1 MAGIGFSLRKHL
13 RKETYFGFF
22 TAYLLAGVIGS
33 GPWVV
38 SICSM
43 LLIGTLSPAFGAK
56 GEGMSHFLATVT
68 QLMAA
73 SLVPSGLLQ
82 LMFTRF
88 IADRTFEEDEEAVVP
103 NLFGALL
110 VTTLGSALVATP
122 VAAFGFAGGGYHAY
136 RVLLVCAFVTL
147 CNMWVVTVILSGMK
161 GYWSIVLVF
170 LLGYGITLGA
180 ALALAPYGAP
190 GYLAGFCMGHGAML
204 FAMLVLITRAY
215 PASKLIA
222 FQFLDRKRVFP
233 ELALAGVFF
242 NLGIW
247 ADKFVFWAYPLTS
260 ETLVG
265 PIRYSVIYDVPI
277 FVAYL
282 TVIPGMAAFLVRIE
296 TDFAEKFAIFFDA
309 VRKGTSFQRLTV
321 MRSDLVDAAREGIY
335 DVFRIQGLAV
345 ATLLVLTPRVLR
357 LFRILRT
364 TPTCSRSTSWRRG
377 SRSSSC
383 RCSRSCSTWTT
394 ESSFSTCAS
403 SSSSPTRGSRSSP
416 SRSGRASTGS
426 DSWSRAPS
434 PACSPWA
441 LSPGSSSGSS
451 TRPSC
456 GRRPHVLDLRP
467 L

>member
-73 SLVPSGLLQ
+73 SLVLSGLLQ

-110 VTTLGSALVATP
+110 VTTIGSALVATP
-122 VAAFGFAGGGYHAY
+122 VAAFGFADGGHHAY

-147 CNMWVVTVILSGMK
+147 CDMWVVTVILSGMK

-222 FQFLDRKRVFP
+222 FQFLDKKRVFP

-357 LFRILRT
+357 LFRIPSYYSHLFQIDVVAAGFQVVLLSMFTILFYLDYRKLVLYLCVLFFVANT
-364 TPTCSRSTSWRRG
+364 GLSLLTLALGPRFYGLGFVVAGALTSLLAMG
-377 SRSSSC
+377 
-383 RCSRSCSTWTT
+383 
-394 ESSFSTCAS
+394 
-403 SSSSPTRGSRSSP
+403 
-416 SRSGRASTGS
+416 
-426 DSWSRAPS
+426 
-434 PACSPWA
+434 A
-441 LSPGSSSGSS
+441 LSRKLERLEYE
-451 TRPSC
+451 TFMR
-456 GRRPHVLDLRP
+456 
-467 L
+467 

>member
-1 MAGIGFSLRKHL
+1 MAGIGFTLRKHL

-43 LLIGTLSPAFGAK
+43 LLIGTLSPAFGAT

-73 SLVPSGLLQ
+73 SLVLSGVLQ

-88 IADRTFEEDEEAVVP
+88 IADRTFENDEDAVVP

-110 VTTLGSALVATP
+110 FTTIVSALVATP
-122 VAAFGFAGGGYHAY
+122 VAAFGFPSGGNHAY

-147 CNMWVVTVILSGMK
+147 CDMWVVTVILSGMK

-170 LLGYGITLGA
+170 LLGYTITLVA
-180 ALALAPYGAP
+180 ALAFAHRGAP
-190 GYLAGFCMGHGAML
+190 GYLTGFCLGHGSML

-215 PASKLIA
+215 PTSKLLA
-222 FQFLDRKRVFP
+222 FDFLKRKRVFP
-233 ELALAGVFF
+233 ELALAGVAF

-247 ADKFVFWAYPLTS
+247 ADKFVFWIYPLTS

-335 DVFRIQGLAV
+335 DVFRIQGLSV

-357 LFRILRT
+357 LFRIPSYYSHLFQIDVVAAGFQVVLLSMFTILFYLDYRKLVLYLCILFFVANT
-364 TPTCSRSTSWRRG
+364 GLSILTIALGPRFYGLGFVVAGALTSLL
-377 SRSSSC
+377 
-383 RCSRSCSTWTT
+383 
-394 ESSFSTCAS
+394 AM
-403 SSSSPTRGSRSSP
+403 
-416 SRSGRASTGS
+416 A
-426 DSWSRAPS
+426 
-434 PACSPWA
+434 A
-441 LSPGSSSGSS
+441 LSRKLERLEYE
-451 TRPSC
+451 TFMR
-456 GRRPHVLDLRP
+456 
-467 L
+467 

>member
-1 MAGIGFSLRKHL
+1 MAGIGFTLRKHL

-43 LLIGTLSPAFGAK
+43 LLIGTLSPAFGAT

-68 QLMAA
+68 QLMAS
-73 SLVPSGLLQ
+73 SLVLSGVLQ

-88 IADRTFEEDEEAVVP
+88 IADRTFENDEDAVVP

-110 VTTLGSALVATP
+110 FTTVMSALVATP
-122 VAAFGFAGGGYHAY
+122 VAAFGFPGGGNHAY

-147 CNMWVVTVILSGMK
+147 CDMWVVTVILSGMK

-170 LLGYGITLGA
+170 LLGYTITLVA
-180 ALALAPYGAP
+180 ALAFAHRGAP
-190 GYLAGFCMGHGAML
+190 GYLAGFCLGHGSML

-215 PASKLIA
+215 PTSKLLA
-222 FQFLDRKRVFP
+222 FDFLKRKRVFP
-233 ELALAGVFF
+233 ELALAGVAF

-247 ADKFVFWAYPLTS
+247 ADKFVFWIYPLTS

-335 DVFRIQGLAV
+335 DVFRIQGLSV

-357 LFRILRT
+357 LFRIPSYYSHLFQIDVVAAGFQVVLLSMFTILFYLDYRKLVLYLCILFFVANT
-364 TPTCSRSTSWRRG
+364 GLSILTIALGPRFYGLGFVVAGALTSLL
-377 SRSSSC
+377 
-383 RCSRSCSTWTT
+383 
-394 ESSFSTCAS
+394 AM
-403 SSSSPTRGSRSSP
+403 
-416 SRSGRASTGS
+416 A
-426 DSWSRAPS
+426 
-434 PACSPWA
+434 A
-441 LSPGSSSGSS
+441 LSRKLERLEYE
-451 TRPSC
+451 TFMR
-456 GRRPHVLDLRP
+456 
-467 L
+467 